1 MILLLKRLMN
11 HKKLMQIDLCT
22 FQMRC
27 LLDQLNWEN
36 LLRKSRREI
45 KPLSNLKI
53 FITNTSIVKLIHL
66 REQKVDRKLFHGMME
81 MLLWDNQ
88 EQIWVRKVIKVELIL
103 WKKLNQLP
111 VEINFWTQLIPR
123 TSNQESIA
131 KNPKAKN
138 LPKTMKTLER
148 MNTNT
153 KFQLHATWNF

>member
-111 VEINFWTQLIPR
+111 VEINFWTQLIQR

-131 KNPKAKN
+131 RNPKAKN
-138 LPKTMKTLER
+138 LLKTMKTLER
-148 MNTNT
+148 TNTNT